1 MTQNNL
7 FSLRWIL
14 SLLVAMLTLTFS
26 SCNKD
31 LEDDVNNLKDRVTTL
46 EESVDLLQKAI
57 ESGKLITNVSPV
69 EATSTTSG
77 GWKITFSDNSSIT
90 INNGNDGATGPQGPE
105 GPQGPTGPEG
115 PQGIQGLTPY
125 IWVNSVGNW
134 ASNLGSKPADSDNS
148 TYEIKI
154 NGKSIKANG
163 VSMRIVNKGGYVAF
177 EEYDA
182 ITNVVINTV
191 TTTFPF
197 EGGKIITVI
206 TETPESVTFTI
217 DGKDYQLAKAAV
229 YPASITV
236 IRDKDY
242 VIKGGTVE
250 FNIAVNPATSKIYE
264 KTDFELDFEKNYTR
278 AYGVDP
284 DFITI
289 KEVKPFENIKGQYT
303 MTLEWKAAANG
314 FVKDA
319 AIFIVLNY
327 TDVKGKVSQIVSATP
342 IIMNE
347 KYVSITNEN
356 VLDVKDIVMF
366 TDETVTDSVRLSN
379 YHEGYV
385 NTVEY
390 AYEAYPSRDPV
401 AINPLTRYLTPGND
415 KYKFTVVPFPGDNT
429 TVWTDGVFSRHT
441 DVTVTVTDH
450 GRDAVPEVKAKP
462 EIGQPSIP
470 MIPEIKPNPIEEKFC
485 VTVYKVPADGVI
497 FAHDFQDRWLP
508 NTAVDYTLTQTL
520 NDAFEASGYDAA
532 DWNFVIKSQE
542 LKLNGALTTMD
553 RKVAADISKFDA
565 ANNFTVSYKLL
576 PTIDAGK
583 YEVLLTFTAT
593 YKTTR
598 PAGMSKTREFKV
610 KLTFNVVA
618 PKFQIHYNG
627 GHTLIGSGEDTYN
640 TYDLTDVAID
650 FLFDVKSNKNISKA
664 TDVTPNELPL
674 AYDYDLTTPEQGSQG
689 IRFNPYPAVQ
699 APVVTDWGISMFLK
713 KPITAHVKLATG
725 QSIPVSILC
734 KENPNVQHSIS
745 VLYVQYNRLNLD
757 HVTAVTEQF
766 AGNYSEMVNIGID
779 ISENNNF
786 TPEAVDNTELH
797 PTMINSI
804 VYSAQGNVKCDT
816 GLPIGLDGRKI
827 MQINAKTGM
836 VTSVTGVSWENP
848 EAVLYQDFRVTYT
861 DIWGNSVHK
870 DVRVFVKSNDK
881 PNLVP

>member
-1 MTQNNL
+1 M
-7 FSLRWIL
+7 
-14 SLLVAMLTLTFS
+14 SLLVATLTLTLS
-26 SCNKD
+26 SCNND

-57 ESGKLITNVSPV
+57 EGGKLIKDVSPV
-69 EATSTTSG
+69 AATSTTPG
-77 GWKITFSDNSSIT
+77 GWKITFTDDSSIT
-90 INNGNDGATGPQGPE
+90 INNGSDGNDGATGPQGPS

-125 IWVNSVGNW
+125 IWVNSIGNW
-134 ASNLGSKPADSDNS
+134 ASNLGSKPADSDNP
-148 TYEIKI
+148 TYEIKA
-154 NGKSIKANG
+154 NGQSVKANG
-163 VSMRIVNKGGYVAF
+163 VSVRVVNKEGYVAF

-182 ITNVVINTV
+182 ITGTVINTV
-191 TTTFPF
+191 TTNFPF
-197 EGGKIITVI
+197 NGGMIITAIVD
-206 TETPESVTFTI
+206 TPESVTFTI

-250 FNIAVNPATSKIYE
+250 FNIAVNPATSKLYE
-264 KTDFELDFEKNYTR
+264 KKDFELDFEKNYTR

-289 KEVKPFENIKGQYT
+289 KDVKPFENIKGQYT

-327 TDVKGKVSQIVSATP
+327 TDVKGAISQIVSATP

-347 KYVSITNEN
+347 KYVSITQDN
-356 VLDVKDIVMF
+356 VLKVKNIVMF
-366 TDETVTDSVRLSN
+366 TDETVTDSVRLHN

-390 AYEAYPSRDPV
+390 AYAPYPNGDPI
-401 AINPLTRYLTPGND
+401 AINPLTRYLNDGD

-429 TVWTDGVFSRHT
+429 TVWPDGVFSRHT

-462 EIGQPSIP
+462 EIGQPAIP
-470 MIPEIKPNPIEEKFC
+470 MIPEIKPNPITEQFC

-520 NDAFEASGYDAA
+520 NDEFNASGYDAA

-542 LKLNGALTTMD
+542 LKLNGTATTMD
-553 RKVAADISKFDA
+553 QKIAVDISKFDA
-565 ANNFTVSYKLL
+565 DNNFAVSYKLL

-583 YEVLLTFTAT
+583 YEILLTFTAT
-593 YKTTR
+593 YNTTR
-598 PAGMSKTREFKV
+598 PAGMMQTREFKV
-610 KLTFNVVA
+610 KLAFNVVA

-627 GHTLIGSGEDTYN
+627 EHALIGANQNTYN

-674 AYDYDLTTPEQGSQG
+674 AYDYDLSTPEQGSQG
-689 IRFNPYPAVQ
+689 IRFNPYPVVK
-699 APVVTDWGISMFLK
+699 APVVADWGISMFLK

-766 AGNYSEMVNIGID
+766 AGNYSEMVNTGID

-797 PTMINSI
+797 PTMIQQI

-816 GLPIGLDGRKI
+816 GLPIGLEGRKI
-827 MQINAKTGM
+827 MQIDAKTGM

-848 EAVLYQDFRVTYT
+848 DAVLYQDFRVTYT
-861 DIWGNSVHK
+861 DIWGNSAYK
-870 DVRVFVKSNDK
+870 DVRVFVKSNGV
-881 PNLVP
+881 PTLVP